1 MINAFISGFSHT
13 AEVINRLEDDGLIK
27 PCAWIDNSNNT
38 NDSKI
43 SLRKLLYED
52 ISEIEISNLI
62 PLKLYKKL
70 YSKYF
75 TLFLANISRLDSYT
89 GEHTAYPK
97 ALNQFRWVVKYI
109 YDLMVKNKIQVFLH
123 STYPHEVVDTVAFL
137 ISKELGIKTLLMPP
151 LFYSNP
157 SRFFIIEDL
166 NEYGL
171 WRDKKIINDKAC
183 FDISDYTMSNNSVLT
198 NNLDEFNERK
208 NNAIKAKFPKGVFNR
223 FLNAFYEGNLR
234 NATIKDFD
242 IKKEKYVFFPLHY
255 QPEATIISQADV
267 IWDDLILFAEQ
278 ILSIIPDDCYLLI
291 KEHPMQTFYNR
302 DSIFFKRL
310 SQMSGVIFASTQI
323 DSNTYIENSEFVAT
337 PLGTAGFEALSRS
350 KAVVFSGYA
359 PYREFHG
366 AFELNDSLIFEDIVN
381 ANINIEKV
389 ISDGQELLKRT
400 YLGNPNPEHGP
411 SDHENIENIYKAIK
425 HYLSVTNVN
434 EHNYASIYTTSN
446 ANKKYRI
453 HFKEKKLI
461 FLLKSLILNFLNKYR
476 KP

>member
-1 MINAFISGFSHT
+1 MINAFISGFTHT

-27 PCAWIDNSNNT
+27 PCAWIDNTNNT
-38 NDSKI
+38 NNSKI

-62 PLKLYKKL
+62 PLELYKTL
-70 YSKYF
+70 FSKYF

-123 STYPHEVVDTVAFL
+123 STYPHEVIDTVAFL

-171 WRDKKIINDKAC
+171 WRDKKIIDNKAR

-198 NNLDEFNERK
+198 NNVDEFNERK

-242 IKKEKYVFFPLHY
+242 IQKEKYVFFPLHY

-278 ILSIIPDDCYLLI
+278 ILSIIPDNCYLLI

-323 DSNTYIENSEFVAT
+323 DSNTYIENSEFIAT

-359 PYREFHG
+359 PYREIHG
-366 AFELNDSLIFEDIVN
+366 TFELNDALTFDDILS
-381 ANINIEKV
+381 INIDIQKV
-389 ISDGQELLKRT
+389 VADGEELLKRT
-400 YLGNPNPEHGP
+400 YVGNPNPE
-411 SDHENIENIYKAIK
+411 SSSFDKENLDNIYKAIK
-425 HYLSVTNVN
+425 ENLLIKNIKDSSYEFSKIRPNVK
-434 EHNYASIYTTSN
+434 
-446 ANKKYRI
+446 KKYRI
-453 HFKEKKLI
+453 SFKEKKLTFI
-461 FLLKSLILNFLNKYR
+461 IRSFLINILNWYK